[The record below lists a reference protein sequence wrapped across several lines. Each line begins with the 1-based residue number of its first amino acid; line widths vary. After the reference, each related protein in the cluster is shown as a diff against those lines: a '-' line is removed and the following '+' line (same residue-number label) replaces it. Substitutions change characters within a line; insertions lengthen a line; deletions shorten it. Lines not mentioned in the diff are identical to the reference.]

1 MSKLPQNKLAL
12 VHIIK
17 KELDLNEMEYRHILL
32 TATGVFSAKDLDE
45 EKFRKLMN
53 YFVRTRHYRVDKDG
67 VTIKQKLLIKYLAK
81 ELDWEEEH
89 LNNFIHKYHQVDNLS
104 RLTRQQAGRVIDSL
118 KHVREH
124 QSHTSHSAPPLPL
137 H

>member
-12 VHIIK
+12 FNIIK
-17 KELDLNEMEYRHILL
+17 KELNLTEMEYRHILL
-32 TATGVFSAKDLDE
+32 TAAGVFSAKDLDE
-45 EKFRKLMN
+45 VKFRKLMN

-67 VTIKQKLLIKYLAK
+67 VTIRQKLLIKYLAK
-81 ELDWEEEH
+81 ELGWEEEH
-89 LNNFIHKYHQVDNLS
+89 LNNFIHKYHQVDNLN

-124 QSHTSHSAPPLPL
+124 QSHSSRQVPPLPL